1 MKFNPETLGF
11 RVLLKP
17 DILKETKSGIVIAS
31 SERSQAINAD
41 KGVIVGIGPEAF
53 KALGYTSPYKVGD
66 KVIYAK
72 YGAKVLKDEDTGDLY
87 MIANDEDILVG
98 YTDE

>member
-1 MKFNPETLGF
+1 MKFNTETLGF

-17 DILKETKSGIVIAS
+17 EILKQTASGIMIAA
-31 SERSQAINAD
+31 SERSQAINSD

-53 KALGYTSPYKVGD
+53 KALKVDHKFKVGD
-66 KVIYAK
+66 KVFYAK
-72 YGAKVLKDEDTGDLY
+72 YGTKVLKDEEADELY
-87 MIANDEDILVG
+87 IIANDEDILVG